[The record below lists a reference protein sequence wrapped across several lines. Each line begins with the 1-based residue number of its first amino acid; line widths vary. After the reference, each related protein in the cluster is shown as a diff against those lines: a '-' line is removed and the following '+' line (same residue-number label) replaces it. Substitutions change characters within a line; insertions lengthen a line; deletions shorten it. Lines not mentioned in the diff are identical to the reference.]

1 MVLILTGIVVG
12 LLLSVLAAW
21 ADYEATSYGFMRR
34 AQAPLRGLSCP
45 IFMGKNESN
54 TVAIR
59 ISNPTEQTIFPG
71 ITTQLSTPQEF
82 ESSIDHVELQPGEEF
97 KLERTIG
104 PQNIDLGLFIFVD
117 AQVSAMYP
125 LPARENTCGI
135 LVLPVRNGISILV
148 IGTVLSLLLMASG
161 LFLLY
166 RYQLPA
172 NRPNSMLFLVAATIL
187 SMTFSFMGWWLQA
200 IVVIVV
206 LLLTLLL
213 TAGSY
218 FQRTY

>member
-1 MVLILTGIVVG
+1 
-12 LLLSVLAAW
+12 
-21 ADYEATSYGFMRR
+21 
-34 AQAPLRGLSCP
+34 
-45 IFMGKNESN
+45 MGQNESN

-71 ITTQLSTPQEF
+71 IMTQISTPQEF

-97 KLERTIG
+97 KLERTVG

-161 LFLLY
+161 MFLLY
-166 RYQLPA
+166 KNKLSA
-172 NRPNSMLFLVAATIL
+172 HRPNSILFLVVITIL
-187 SMTFSFMGWWLQA
+187 SMTFSFIGWWLQA
-200 IVVIVV
+200 IVMIVV